1 MDNRRK
7 RKIVKRK
14 IVKPVITKRRMNGMA
29 IFIVLILIGL
39 ILRLSY
45 IMIFQKS
52 KLYAMATEQWTS
64 EIQIEAKRG
73 NILDRNGNELA
84 VSADVYRVDLD
95 LITLRSY
102 LKDKGLTYDAIA
114 PKIADALGMEVE
126 DVMSK
131 LTYTLK
137 SGAPANSVILA
148 RRIESEPATKVK
160 ALKIGGIVVSHDT
173 KRYYTNNNFLAQVLG
188 TTNSDGKGL
197 SGVEL
202 QYNKE
207 LSGIPG
213 VRIAETDR
221 NNEESP
227 YSTPSFT
234 PAVDGKDIVLTI
246 DEKIQF
252 IAENI
257 ATKAINDNTAKSAT
271 VIVTNPQNGEVLA
284 MVNKPDFNPNK
295 PTEGAE
301 KFEGEKIQDKI
312 NNMWSNWAIGHSFE
326 PGSTFKILTTYAAL
340 KEGVVTDED
349 KFYCPGY
356 EIVNGV
362 RINCWKPEGHG
373 SENLQEIL
381 NNSCNPGFM
390 QLVKKI
396 GKEKM
401 NEYIRMF
408 GLGKVSGIDLPG
420 ESAGI
425 IKDTDKISPV
435 DLATISFGQT
445 DSVNAIQFMTA
456 INAVANGGKLIQPH
470 VMKEV
475 SHLDDKGNKVVD
487 RKFEPKT
494 TEVLDPQTCARVRE
508 YLKNVVSQAYK
519 KTAYVEG
526 YDIAGKTG
534 TAEKAGKG
542 GYKDKKYVASF
553 VGFAPSDNP
562 KISVMILIDEPTG
575 DEHFAG
581 IIVAPLVKELFTDIF
596 NYYDIKTL
604 QKEN

>member
-1 MDNRRK
+1 MNNRRK
-7 RKIVKRK
+7 RKSVKRN

-29 IFIVLILIGL
+29 TFIILILVGL

-73 NILDRNGNELA
+73 NVLDRNGNQLA

-114 PKIADALGMEVE
+114 PKIADAIGMEVE

-221 NNEESP
+221 NNEENP

-252 IAENI
+252 FAEKQ
-257 ATKAINDNTAKSAT
+257 AEQALNDNKAKS
-271 VIVTNPQNGEVLA
+271 VSIIVTNPKNGEILA
-284 MVNKPDFNPNK
+284 MANKPDFNPNK
-295 PTEGAE
+295 PAEGADNFLG
-301 KFEGEKIQDKI
+301 KTDGEKI
-312 NNMWSNWAIGHSFE
+312 NNMWSNWAVSNSFE
-326 PGSTFKILTTYAAL
+326 PGSGFKILTSYAAL
-340 KEGVVTDED
+340 EEGLVSENDT
-349 KFYCPGY
+349 FYCPGY
-356 EIVNGV
+356 HIVDGV
-362 RINCWKPEGHG
+362 KINCWKPEGHG
-373 SENLQEIL
+373 VLDLQGIL
-381 NNSCNPGFM
+381 ENSCNPGFM
-390 QLVKKI
+390 QLGEKI
-396 GKEKM
+396 GKEKLT
-401 NEYIRMF
+401 EYMKRF
-408 GLGKVSGIDLPG
+408 GLGKISGIDLPG
-420 ESAGI
+420 EATGI
-425 IKDTDKISPV
+425 VKNPENISNV

-445 DSVNAIQFMTA
+445 DTVNAVQFMAA
-456 INAVANGGKLIQPH
+456 INAIANNGKLIQPH

-487 RKFEPKT
+487 RSFEAKT
-494 TEVLDPQTCARVRE
+494 TTVAKPEITAKLRGLLET
-508 YLKNVVSQAYK
+508 VVSKGSAKAAYI
-519 KTAYVEG
+519 EG
-526 YDIAGKTG
+526 YNIAGKTG
-534 TAEKAGKG
+534 TAEKANTGSAGYEKGK
-542 GYKDKKYVASF
+542 YISSF
-553 VGFAPSDNP
+553 VGFAPSSDP
-562 KISVMILIDEPTG
+562 TISLMIIIDEPNSNNY
-575 DEHFAG
+575 FAG
-581 IIVAPLVKELFTDIF
+581 NIVAPVAKRLFSDIF
-596 NYYDIKTL
+596 NYNDPRNG
-604 QKEN
+604 QK